1 MNLLLVNLHKFV
13 GYSGGIEHVLS
24 RMAQAMKDRGY
35 DVSVAMA
42 DEREGAPFYP
52 VPDGVDFYNIFHMD
66 GMAPVHTGAADKILR
81 EATRLFSKEGARNRN
96 YKILRKAEKG
106 MERVLELAKPDV
118 IVSFRE
124 PTGRLLLEGLHTDIP
139 VISMLHNDP
148 DEIFLHSPAAEKKA
162 LERSAA
168 IQVLMPSFIQKAE
181 KYLDYGHFVYIPN
194 AVNVPKVHSSAGE
207 EKDHHLITN
216 VGRVTGRT
224 KRQHLLVEAFSL
236 VASDFPDWEVNIWG
250 DTYDKAYVA
259 ALKKLI
265 HSRHL
270 EERVHLKGTTRDMA
284 SVWKDT
290 DVFAFPSHHEGF
302 PLALSEAMAVGIP
315 AVGYRSC
322 SSVNE
327 LIRDGENGFL
337 VEEGPEPFSRALRTL
352 MEDRELRGRLGE
364 GARESMKPFYPDAV
378 WDSWDRLIRKT
389 IDKGL

>member
-1 MNLLLVNLHKFV
+1 M
-13 GYSGGIEHVLS
+13 
-24 RMAQAMKDRGY
+24 
-35 DVSVAMA
+35 
-42 DEREGAPFYP
+42 
-52 VPDGVDFYNIFHMD
+52 
-66 GMAPVHTGAADKILR
+66 
-81 EATRLFSKEGARNRN
+81 
-96 YKILRKAEKG
+96 
-106 MERVLELAKPDV
+106 
-118 IVSFRE
+118 
-124 PTGRLLLEGLHTDIP
+124 
-139 VISMLHNDP
+139 
-148 DEIFLHSPAAEKKA
+148 
-162 LERSAA
+162 
-168 IQVLMPSFIQKAE
+168 
-181 KYLDYGHFVYIPN
+181 
-194 AVNVPKVHSSAGE
+194 
-207 EKDHHLITN
+207 
-216 VGRVTGRT
+216 
-224 KRQHLLVEAFSL
+224 
-236 VASDFPDWEVNIWG
+236 
-250 DTYDKAYVA
+250 A
-259 ALKKLI
+259 ALKKLM

-290 DVFAFPSHHEGF
+290 DIFAFPSHHEGF

>member
-24 RMAQAMKDRGY
+24 RMAKAMGERGY
-35 DVSVAMA
+35 RVSVAMA
-42 DEREGAPFYP
+42 DEKEGHPFYP
-52 VPDGVDFYNIFHMD
+52 IPEDVGFYNIFHMD
-66 GMAPVHTGAADKILR
+66 GMAPVHTGAGDKILR
-81 EATRLFSKEGARNRN
+81 EMTRLFSKEGARNRN
-96 YKILRKAEKG
+96 YKILLKANEG
-106 MERVLELAKPDV
+106 MAKVLELTKPDV

-124 PTGRLLLEGLHTDIP
+124 PAGRLLLEGLHTDIP

-148 DEIFLHSPAAEKKA
+148 DEIFLHSPAAEKRA
-162 LERSAA
+162 LEKSAA

-181 KYLDYGHFVYIPN
+181 TYLDYHHFVYIPN
-194 AVNVPKVHSSAGE
+194 AVNVPQVQSTVGD
-207 EKDHHLITN
+207 EKKSHVITN

-236 VASDFPDWEVNIWG
+236 LASDFPDWEVNIWG

-265 HSRHL
+265 HGKHL
-270 EERVHLKGTTRDMA
+270 ESRVHLRGTTKDMG
-284 SVWKDT
+284 SVWKNT
-290 DVFAFPSHHEGF
+290 DIFAFPSHHEGF
-302 PLALSEAMAVGIP
+302 PLALSEAMSVGIP

-337 VEEGPEPFSRALRTL
+337 VEDGPEPFSRALRKL
-352 MEDRELRGRLGE
+352 MESRELRSRLGE
-364 GARESMKPFYPDAV
+364 GAKASMKPFYPDAV

-389 IDKGL
+389 VAGDK